1 MRTFDQTQEMN
12 QKVVESA
19 TDLPAE
25 VIRSSCCL
33 RLAAPLG
40 LAATLFFFHDA
51 TRGIS
56 SFHPKKKGKN
66 VPL

>member
-1 MRTFDQTQEMN
+1 MIVGMRTFDQTQETFALETN
-12 QKVVESA
+12 QKVVKSA

-40 LAATLFFFHDA
+40 LAGMLFFFHDA

-56 SFHPKKKGKN
+56 SFHP
-66 VPL
+66 